1 MGVRRVALGGDI
13 LGSRRNPRSI
23 TATIT
28 TKAPAPTTTRP
39 YITPTTKPTA
49 TAAATATATN
59 YWYLQH
65 AKTRRPPTISSGRSK
80 LTSRVGQKGGG
91 ILVLT
96 ARKTRR
102 PPTIGRGR
110 LKKKNI
116 VATTTA
122 FAAMAIA

>member
-1 MGVRRVALGGDI
+1 MVTSWGVRRVALGGDI

-23 TATIT
+23 TTTIT
-28 TKAPAPTTTRP
+28 TQAPAPATTRP

-80 LTSRVGQKGGG
+80 LTSRVGQKGGRDT
-91 ILVLT
+91 VQ
-96 ARKTRR
+96 R
-102 PPTIGRGR
+102 PTG
-110 LKKKNI
+110 
-116 VATTTA
+116 VH
-122 FAAMAIA
+122 

>member
-23 TATIT
+23 TTTIT

-49 TAAATATATN
+49 TAAATTTAAN

-65 AKTRRPPTISSGRSK
+65 AKTIRPPTISNGRSN

-91 ILVLT
+91 ILYIGGQGCTKRRFVLGGT
-96 ARKTRR
+96 D
-102 PPTIGRGR
+102 
-110 LKKKNI
+110 
-116 VATTTA
+116 
-122 FAAMAIA
+122 IA

>member
-13 LGSRRNPRSI
+13 LGSRRNPR
-23 TATIT
+23 TIT
-28 TKAPAPTTTRP
+28 TTITTTAPAPATTRP

-65 AKTRRPPTISSGRSK
+65 AKTRRPPTISSGRSN

-91 ILVLT
+91 DTVHWPTRVHQEGGILG
-96 ARKTRR
+96 
-102 PPTIGRGR
+102 GRD
-110 LKKKNI
+110 
-116 VATTTA
+116 
-122 FAAMAIA
+122 IA

>member
-28 TKAPAPTTTRP
+28 TKAPAPATTRP

-91 ILVLT
+91 ILY
-96 ARKTRR
+96 
-102 PPTIGRGR
+102 IGRQGCTKR
-110 LKKKNI
+110 GFILGG
-116 VATTTA
+116 TD
-122 FAAMAIA
+122 MP

>member
-28 TKAPAPTTTRP
+28 TKAPAPATTRP

-80 LTSRVGQKGGG
+80 LTSRVGQKGGRDT
-91 ILVLT
+91 VQ
-96 ARKTRR
+96 
-102 PPTIGRGR
+102 R
-110 LKKKNI
+110 LAG
-116 VATTTA
+116 VH
-122 FAAMAIA
+122 